1 MASTFKQDLQRG
13 MVAERIVLDDLLGIY
28 PCATLVDAYKG
39 YDIWIPEGN
48 FGVEVKYDP
57 ASNDTGNFLVEYEMN
72 NKPSALMATTAKL
85 WAFYDDARIMYIKP
99 RAIIKCIFD
108 HKLTHRVITGPNDVA
123 SKKCFLIRKEDLYK
137 YQLQLRGKA

>member
-1 MASTFKQDLQRG
+1 MTSTFKQDLQRG
-13 MVAERIVLDDLLGIY
+13 LVAEQIVLDDLLSIY
-28 PCATLVDAYKG
+28 PCATLVNAFKG

-57 ASNDTGNFLVEYEMN
+57 ASNTTGNFLIEYEMN
-72 NKPSALMATTAKL
+72 NRPSAIMATTAKL

-108 HKLTHRVITGPNDVA
+108 CKLKHIVITGPNDVA
-123 SKKCFLIRKEDLYK
+123 SKKCFLVQKNDLAK
-137 YQLQLRGKA
+137 YQLKLKEAI